1 VTEKQRVNLKEYS
14 GDDQVISS
22 HEMKLTLDRKRKA
35 AFKVKAGIPSFDRYM
50 GGFEGGELIGVSG
63 PTKQG
68 KTLLCQ
74 SLTVN
79 FCEQNHFPL
88 WFTFEVPAHQFL
100 SQFPDLPMIYMPKKL
115 KHHALDWLEDRIVES
130 FEKYRT
136 RIIFIDHLHY
146 LLDMARAK
154 SISIDIGVVVRRLK
168 GIAVEREMVIFLLCH
183 TIKGKQEAGAG
194 LSYDS
199 IRDSSFISQESDSII
214 MIKRT
219 HHEGEN
225 TARARIEFHRR
236 TGVLEKTVD
245 LIKHE
250 GLLREVTNADA

>member
-1 VTEKQRVNLKEYS
+1 MTEKQRANLKEYK

-22 HEMKLTLDRKRKA
+22 HEMKLTLDQKRTG
-35 AFKVKAGIPSFDRYM
+35 AFKVKAGMPSLDRYM
-50 GGFEGGELIGVSG
+50 NGFEGGELIGVSG

-79 FCEQNHFPL
+79 FCKQNHFPL
-88 WFTFEVPAHQFL
+88 WFTFEVPASQFL

-168 GIAVEREMVIFLLCH
+168 GIAVDREMVIFLLCH
-183 TIKGKQEAGAG
+183 TVKGKQDAG
-194 LSYDS
+194 LSYES
-199 IRDSSFISQESDSII
+199 IRDSSFISQESDSVI

-219 HHEGEN
+219 PDEGED

-245 LIKHE
+245 LIKVN
-250 GLLREVTNADA
+250 GLLHECETVKGM